1 MNGGFAYCSG
11 RLGPSGGGA
20 PSGPWKLRDPTL
32 HARLILTVAA
42 VSLLIV
48 SASQSLAASNFAN
61 AASQTQLASTNPAD
75 AKEPLPANDGDS
87 VGAVVNSDVVTDY
100 ELRQRVALYA
110 STSGVQ
116 LTPQI
121 TRKIRAQ
128 ILDQL
133 VAEHLQIQEAKRKN
147 LSISSPEIDK
157 AIDRIVTDNH
167 LTLPQLKDMLV
178 RNGVAFGTLRSQI
191 AAQILW
197 QKVVE
202 DEFQDRISISDAD
215 IDAELARLSEGK
227 NKPHFLVAEIFL
239 AVDTPDQDAK
249 VLKNVQDLEGQLL
262 AGAPF
267 QVIARQFSQSPSAAS
282 GGDIGWIYDGQLA
295 PELNAVL
302 EKMSAGA
309 VSQPVRSTGGYYIMA
324 LRERQ
329 EASNAKLPDP
339 AQDLPKGPVDSL
351 PLARLLLPLGQKPSQ
366 QIVESAMKVG
376 TQISQHLSACAQ
388 IPKIQAQIRGS
399 VYQNLGEMK
408 LKDLSEQMQA
418 ELAKTQ
424 PGQATAPFLDA
435 AGLEVIMRCDKAL
448 PKLQAYHMPS
458 RKEIEEQL
466 FDQQV
471 TAFAR
476 RYMRDLRRQAD
487 VEIR

>member
-1 MNGGFAYCSG
+1 
-11 RLGPSGGGA
+11 
-20 PSGPWKLRDPTL
+20 L
-32 HARLILTVAA
+32 HVRLILTVAA
-42 VSLLIV
+42 GSLLIV
-48 SASQSLAASNFAN
+48 PASQSLAASNFAS
-61 AASQTQLASTNPAD
+61 AASQTRLASTNPSD
-75 AKEPLPANDGDS
+75 ATQPLVPGDGDS
-87 VGAVVNSDVVTDY
+87 VGAVVNSDVITDY

-116 LTPQI
+116 LTPEI
-121 TRKIRAQ
+121 TKKIRAQ

-133 VAEHLQIQEAKRKN
+133 VSEHLQIQEAKRKN
-147 LSISSPEIDK
+147 LSISAPEIDK
-157 AIDRIVTDNH
+157 AIDRIVSDNH
-167 LTLPQLKDMLV
+167 LTLQQLKDMLAK
-178 RNGVAFGTLRSQI
+178 NGVAIGTLRGQL

-202 DEFQDRISISDAD
+202 DEFQERISISEQE

-227 NKPHFLVAEIFL
+227 NKAHFLVAEIFL
-239 AVDTPDQDAK
+239 AVDTPDQDAR
-249 VLKNVQDLEGQLL
+249 VLKNVQDLEGQLQ

-267 QVIARQFSQSPSAAS
+267 QAIARQFSQSPSAAA
-282 GGDIGWIYDGQLA
+282 GGDIGWVYDGQLA
-295 PELNAVL
+295 PELNAGL
-302 EKMSAGA
+302 EKMSAGG
-309 VSQPVRSTGGYYIMA
+309 VSQPIRSTGGYYIVA

-339 AQDLPKGPVDSL
+339 AEDLPKGPVDRL
-351 PLARLLLPLGQKPSQ
+351 PLARLLLPLGPKPSP
-366 QIVESAMKVG
+366 QILESAMKVG
-376 TQISQHLSACAQ
+376 TQISQHLSACQ
-388 IPKIQAQIRGS
+388 QMPKIQAQIHGS
-399 VYQNLGEMK
+399 VYQDLGEMK
-408 LKDLSEQMQA
+408 LKDLSEQMQT

-424 PGQATAPFLDA
+424 PGQATSPFVDT
-435 AGLEVIMRCDKAL
+435 AGLEVIMRCDKAR
-448 PKLQAYHMPS
+448 PKLAAYHVPS

>member
-1 MNGGFAYCSG
+1 M
-11 RLGPSGGGA
+11 
-20 PSGPWKLRDPTL
+20 
-32 HARLILTVAA
+32 ILTVAA
-42 VSLLIV
+42 GSLLVV
-48 SASQSLAASNFAN
+48 STSRSLAASNFAS
-61 AASQTQLASTNPAD
+61 AASQTQLASTNPSD
-75 AKEPLPANDGDS
+75 ATQPLSANDGDS

-116 LTPQI
+116 LTPEI
-121 TRKIRAQ
+121 TRKIRVQ

-157 AIDRIVTDNH
+157 AIDRIVADNH
-167 LTLPQLKDMLV
+167 LSLPQLKDMLT
-178 RNGVAFGTLRSQI
+178 RNGVAFGTLRSQL

-202 DEFQDRISISDAD
+202 DEFQNRITISDAD
-215 IDAELARLSEGK
+215 IDAEIARLSEGK

-249 VLKNVQDLEGQLL
+249 VLKNVQDLEGQLQ

-302 EKMSAGA
+302 EKMSAGG
-309 VSQPVRSTGGYYIMA
+309 VSQPVRSTGGYYIVA

-339 AQDLPKGPVDSL
+339 VQDLPKGPVDSL
-351 PLARLLLPLGQKPSQ
+351 PLARLLLPLGPKPTQ

-376 TQISQHLSACAQ
+376 TQISQHLSACQ
-388 IPKIQAQIRGS
+388 QLPKIQAQIRGS

-435 AGLEVIMRCDKAL
+435 AGLEVIMRCDKAQ

>member
-1 MNGGFAYCSG
+1 
-11 RLGPSGGGA
+11 
-20 PSGPWKLRDPTL
+20 
-32 HARLILTVAA
+32 LTVAA